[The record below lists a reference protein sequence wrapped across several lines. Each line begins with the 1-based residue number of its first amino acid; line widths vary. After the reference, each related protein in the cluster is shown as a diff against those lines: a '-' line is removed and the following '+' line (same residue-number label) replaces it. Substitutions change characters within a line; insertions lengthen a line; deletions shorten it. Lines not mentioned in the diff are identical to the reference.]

1 MDDKP
6 PIWESF
12 SKALGAEYR
21 PVKEIQGASGLTHE
35 VQAIAVDDKGNRVI
49 LISADPNSRTA
60 ALMRIDVQ
68 ATMPDAK
75 VLVARPLAVDLA
87 FAARFMFN
95 TETGE
100 LDLPKVMQIGAVM
113 AKGDAAQDEM
123 KELLGPGMNSIFGP
137 IQQSDLPIKT
147 HFLNAVEQAASLD
160 WRAIFE
166 GKHGAALDMALEA
179 LNQLRSIDNLAGDR
193 KQGICPIPTYEFT
206 EGDWDMLHSGK
217 HIDEVQERLKSLN
230 IFQYFFP
237 PADNLALGL
246 IDKGLSAGDQ
256 LRAGFKLA
264 EAQGHLISPNTIVPD
279 AASMTDM
286 IDELQARGF
295 VVSGETEIA
304 IGPEGTT
311 FRQTISHRPAEG
323 LIERLSK
330 IVSFKVDLNLR
341 DLLKPPV

>member
-21 PVKEIQGASGLTHE
+21 PAKEIQGASGLTHE

-137 IQQSDLPIKT
+137 I
-147 HFLNAVEQAASLD
+147 
-160 WRAIFE
+160 
-166 GKHGAALDMALEA
+166 
-179 LNQLRSIDNLAGDR
+179 
-193 KQGICPIPTYEFT
+193 
-206 EGDWDMLHSGK
+206 
-217 HIDEVQERLKSLN
+217 
-230 IFQYFFP
+230 
-237 PADNLALGL
+237 
-246 IDKGLSAGDQ
+246 
-256 LRAGFKLA
+256 
-264 EAQGHLISPNTIVPD
+264 
-279 AASMTDM
+279 
-286 IDELQARGF
+286 
-295 VVSGETEIA
+295 
-304 IGPEGTT
+304 
-311 FRQTISHRPAEG
+311 
-323 LIERLSK
+323 
-330 IVSFKVDLNLR
+330 
-341 DLLKPPV
+341 

>member
-1 MDDKP
+1 
-6 PIWESF
+6 
-12 SKALGAEYR
+12 
-21 PVKEIQGASGLTHE
+21 
-35 VQAIAVDDKGNRVI
+35 
-49 LISADPNSRTA
+49 
-60 ALMRIDVQ
+60 
-68 ATMPDAK
+68 
-75 VLVARPLAVDLA
+75 
-87 FAARFMFN
+87 
-95 TETGE
+95 
-100 LDLPKVMQIGAVM
+100 
-113 AKGDAAQDEM
+113 
-123 KELLGPGMNSIFGP
+123 
-137 IQQSDLPIKT
+137 
-147 HFLNAVEQAASLD
+147 
-160 WRAIFE
+160 
-166 GKHGAALDMALEA
+166 
-179 LNQLRSIDNLAGDR
+179 
-193 KQGICPIPTYEFT
+193 
-206 EGDWDMLHSGK
+206 MLHSGK

-330 IVSFKVDLNLR
+330 IVSFKLDLSLK